1 MHLKFSSLQG
11 LQATSN
17 EEQRLLQ
24 GDHRTPCPMI
34 LNLKQKY
41 ASNDLAAIIQDPRR
55 IDQTF
60 TIGIPA
66 AQDEIVPLQRLPR
79 PSLSEKA
86 KLFKYVRCK
95 PYVWLCRKST
105 ERKMITIVIMNISIT
120 ITITIII
127 IISSYHHHHH
137 HRHRHR
143 HRHHHHGDPHE
154 PRGIRSLM
162 KISGS

>member
-1 MHLKFSSLQG
+1 
-11 LQATSN
+11 
-17 EEQRLLQ
+17 
-24 GDHRTPCPMI
+24 MI

-95 PYVWLCRKST
+95 PYV
-105 ERKMITIVIMNISIT
+105 
-120 ITITIII
+120 
-127 IISSYHHHHH
+127 
-137 HRHRHR
+137 
-143 HRHHHHGDPHE
+143 
-154 PRGIRSLM
+154 
-162 KISGS
+162 

>member
-66 AQDEIVPLQRLPR
+66 AHRMKLCYYKDFQGRLCLKR
-79 PSLSEKA
+79 LNCLSMFAANPTFDCAGSQLNA
-86 KLFKYVRCK
+86 K
-95 PYVWLCRKST
+95 
-105 ERKMITIVIMNISIT
+105 
-120 ITITIII
+120 
-127 IISSYHHHHH
+127 
-137 HRHRHR
+137 
-143 HRHHHHGDPHE
+143 
-154 PRGIRSLM
+154 
-162 KISGS
+162 